1 MNSKLKLTFVSASP
15 VLVNEIRRF
24 YQDFKK
30 HFSIELE
37 KAQAK
42 RIKNSKSSDNTAM
55 QHEENK
61 ENL

>member
-42 RIKNSKSSDNTAM
+42 RIKNSKSSDNTVM

>member
-61 ENL
+61 